1 MLRIAFQ
8 RIIQTKSRFDC
19 IAHRIQTAVAAGCY
33 GFDSGIGPD
42 GHNGI
47 DALFLG
53 VMDGGQGNR
62 AGQIHIGILED
73 TVNLLRQQLLVG
85 TVGNML
91 DHGQIIER
99 GDHAD
104 LIKQKGT
111 YYQLYTGK
119 LELS

>member
-1 MLRIAFQ
+1 ML
-8 RIIQTKSRFDC
+8 K
-19 IAHRIQTAVAAGCY
+19 
-33 GFDSGIGPD
+33 
-42 GHNGI
+42 
-47 DALFLG
+47 
-53 VMDGGQGNR
+53 
-62 AGQIHIGILED
+62 
-73 TVNLLRQQLLVG
+73 NLLKYEFRATGRTYGGHRLSTIRNSDAIIV
-85 TVGNML
+85 L